1 MKATLLFEDG
11 RVFRGQ
17 GHGFPGEAVGE
28 VVFNTSMAGYQEILT
43 DPSYAGQ
50 IVTMT
55 YPLIGNTGVNPEDV
69 ESRRPFLEAFIV
81 RRLSTY
87 PSNWRS
93 AESLDDYLRRN
104 RIPAISEIDTRAL
117 VRHVRTKGA
126 MRAVVSLIDDDVES
140 LRTKVERGPGMVGRD
155 LASDVTIDARYEPE
169 REDVDFVEFASFKCG
184 AEDSLRVVAYD
195 FGIKTN
201 ILRDLAHCGADVTVV
216 PSHTTAS
223 EVLSLDPDGVFLSNG
238 PGDPEAVDYAVRNVR
253 ELLGKKP
260 VFGICLG
267 HQIMGLALGARTFK
281 LKFGHHGGNHPVMHI
296 DTGRVEITAQNHGF
310 AVDPQSLDD
319 EEVRITHLNLN
330 DQTVEGLEHRSLP
343 AFSVQY
349 HPEASP
355 GPHDSYY
362 LFEKFFDLMRDA
374 KTQ

>member
-1 MKATLLFEDG
+1 MKAKLLLEDG
-11 RVFRGQ
+11 RVFCGQ
-17 GHGFPGEAVGE
+17 GHGFEGEAVGE

-69 ESRRPFLEAFIV
+69 ESRRSFLEAFIV
-81 RRLSTY
+81 RRLSPY

-104 RIPAISEIDTRAL
+104 RIPAISDIDTRAL
-117 VRHVRTKGA
+117 VRHIRTKGA
-126 MRAVVSLIDDDVES
+126 MRAIVSLTDPDIDS
-140 LRTKVERGPGMVGRD
+140 LKAKVERGPEMVGRD
-155 LASDVTIDARYEPE
+155 LASGVTIEAPYEPG
-169 REDVDFVEFASFKCG
+169 REDVDFVEFSSLKNG
-184 AEDSLRVVAYD
+184 EEDAFRVVAYD

-216 PSHTTAS
+216 PSTTSAS
-223 EVLSLDPDGVFLSNG
+223 DVLALDPDGIFLSNG
-238 PGDPEAVDYAVRNVR
+238 PGDPEALGYAVANVR

-281 LKFGHHGGNHPVMHI
+281 LKFGHHGGNHPVIHI

-310 AVDPQSLDD
+310 AVDPESLDD

-330 DQTVEGLEHRSLP
+330 DQTVEGLEHRRLP

-362 LFEKFFDLMRDA
+362 LFERFFGLMRDA
-374 KTQ
+374 KT